1 MMNRLL
7 ADALD
12 GRKFIDAL
20 TEADSGLA
28 IVSDQQRRYE
38 EVFGQRVT
46 GENRQ
51 QRRARERAERRAKA
65 RAGSAR

>member
-1 MMNRLL
+1 MNRLL

-20 TEADSGLA
+20 TEADASGVV
-28 IVSDQQRRYE
+28 VSDEQRRYWA
-38 EVFGQRVT
+38 VFGQQVP

-51 QRRARERAERRAKA
+51 QRRARERNERRAKSTRRGNA
-65 RAGSAR
+65 R